1 MFGLNVFVE
10 PDPTGRIDAT
20 KQVNYNI
27 PFRKRD
33 AKLMIKQDITGNYF
47 RQEKDIPPQYPYHSK
62 IHHEHV
68 TINMNNLQNF
78 NACSKGLTY
87 FEEHET
93 NKHIHNAT
101 SIGMHSHPSNKT
113 KPNHRDN
120 TVTDKIDKW
129 RKSNNV
135 FEKHPEHSMTL
146 KIVKV

>member
-20 KQVNYNI
+20 KQDNYNI
-27 PFRKRD
+27 QFRKPD
-33 AKLMIKQDITGNYF
+33 AKLMINEDITDNYF
-47 RQEKDIPPQYPYHSK
+47 RQVGDIPPQYPYHSK

-78 NACSKGLTY
+78 NPTSKGLTY

-93 NKHIHNAT
+93 NKHIHH
-101 SIGMHSHPSNKT
+101 GGYHSHPPNKT
-113 KPNHRDN
+113 KPNYRDN
-120 TVTDKIDKW
+120 TVTNKIDKW

-135 FEKHPEHSMTL
+135 FEKPIEHSMTL

>member
-1 MFGLNVFVE
+1 MFGLHIFAQ
-10 PDPTGRIDAT
+10 PDPTGTIDAL
-20 KQVNYNI
+20 KQDNYNI
-27 PFRKRD
+27 QFRKND
-33 AKLMIKQDITGNYF
+33 SKLMIKEDITGNYF
-47 RQEKDIPPQYPYHSK
+47 RQEKDIPPQYPYHYK

-78 NACSKGLTY
+78 NPTSKGLTY

-93 NKHIHNAT
+93 NKHIHH
-101 SIGMHSHPSNKT
+101 GGFHSHPPNKT

-135 FEKHPEHSMTL
+135 FEKHPDHSMRL

>member
-20 KQVNYNI
+20 KQDNYNI
-27 PFRKRD
+27 QFRKPD
-33 AKLMIKQDITGNYF
+33 AKLMINEDITGNYF
-47 RQEKDIPPQYPYHSK
+47 RQEKDILPQYPYHSK

-68 TINMNNLQNF
+68 TINMNDLQNF

-93 NKHIHNAT
+93 NKHIHH
-101 SIGMHSHPSNKT
+101 GGFHSHPPNKT
-113 KPNHRDN
+113 KPNHREN

-135 FEKHPEHSMTL
+135 FEKHPDHSMRL